1 MKILKEYMCSPF
13 SQLNESKKA
22 YEHEQQ
28 TVKDKD
34 DTGVDFKAAF
44 LLPDLS
50 HSDRNQD
57 LSNNKYAELDRKM
70 NMYKKEIEQL
80 KDEKKV
86 RSRRNELNLFSLNF
100 IISSPNSIQ
109 NLAINFQELEQTVSD
124 MGKDREALRL
134 ELIEKI
140 EVEQSLNLLILVF

>member
-1 MKILKEYMCSPF
+1 MKILKEYLCSPF
-13 SQLNESKKA
+13 SQLNVSKKA

-34 DTGVDFKAAF
+34 DTGVDTVFGGHRTTPVWTPFSPVWTPF
-44 LLPDLS
+44 LLP
-50 HSDRNQD
+50 HSRQNQD

-100 IISSPNSIQ
+100 IISLPNSIQ
-109 NLAINFQELEQTVSD
+109 NLA
-124 MGKDREALRL
+124 MY
-134 ELIEKI
+134 
-140 EVEQSLNLLILVF
+140 